1 MMNYF
6 RSAVWSSYL
15 A

>member
-1 MMNYF
+1 MNYF